1 MTEIP
6 SRARVVIIGGGVIG
20 TSVAYHLAQL
30 GWTDVLLLEQGQL
43 SCGTTWHAAG
53 LVGQLRASENG
64 TRLVQYSCELYE
76 RLEKET
82 GLGTGFRRCGGV
94 TVARTADRMTQLHRT
109 AATAEAYQLECELIS
124 PRRARELYPI
134 MAVDDLA
141 GAIWLPGDG
150 RANPTDLTAAL
161 ARGARDKGVTIRER
175 TRVTAVLTKNN
186 AVTGVRTDRGDVEAE
201 VVVNCAGQ
209 WAKAVGAMAGVT
221 VPLHSA
227 EHFYVVTEQVDGVNR
242 DFPILR
248 DPDGYTYIK
257 EEVGGLVVGGFE
269 PDAKPWV
276 APDALPYPFEFQL
289 LEEDWDHFAILMD
302 SAIKRIPVL
311 AETGI
316 KMFYNGPESFTPD
329 NQFILGEAP
338 ELRNFFVAAG
348 FNSVGIASAGGA
360 GRALAEWITEGE
372 PGLDLSAVDIRR
384 FAAFNG
390 NNQWLHDRVSE
401 VLGLHYA
408 VPWPN
413 RELTSAR
420 PFRRSPAYHLL
431 KQANAGFGSKMGW
444 ERANFFAPPGQ
455 RPDIEYGWGR
465 QNWQPWSSAEQR
477 AARGAVALF
486 DQTSFSKYL
495 VTGRDA
501 EQALQWLCTADVA
514 VSPGRT
520 VYTGM
525 LNAHGTYEADIT
537 VTRLSATEFLLVSSA
552 AATERD
558 KDHIT
563 RRMPAGGHASLV
575 DVTSQYAVYGVMGP
589 RSRDLLSRLS
599 RTDLGDE
606 AFPFGSSREI
616 DLGYATVR
624 ATRITYV
631 GELGWELYVPAEFAV
646 GAYEDLVD
654 AGAGLGLVNA
664 GYYAI
669 ESLRL
674 EKAYRAF
681 GRELTPDY
689 NPVEAGLLFACKLK
703 TAIGFLG
710 REAVEQARAAG
721 PRRKLVSLVLTDP
734 DAMIWGGE
742 LVLRD
747 GVAVGQVTSGAWGET
762 LGGGV
767 ALAYIRHPDGDV
779 LTPDLVRA
787 GEYQVNVGGQLHP
800 ATVHLRPPFDPA
812 GDRVKGRYQA
822 GPPQELFSRTRAGSC
837 PRTGTSI
844 SRSSSSRYT
853 LTYAVSQGGDYASC
867 WHRAPAPLPV
877 HRPVHHRRR
886 GPHRVLRAG
895 HATRRARQG
904 PRTHL
909 LPRPGRLT
917 GPGRAAERGRR
928 QRDDSGRLS
937 RPGVRGATPQPS
949 RAEAGQAGLPGRD
962 HQHDDRRRDLPLP
975 RRIAA
980 QGRERLPARAPR
992 PGAPG
997 HHRHRR
1003 QRPRTM
1009 CWPAGGRPAEPG
1021 PACLVRD
1028 EGHPRGRH
1036 PPDHDHGPADGR
1048 RRAGRP
1054 HRRDE
1059 LLPARAGR
1067 MAPGP
1072 ARSPG
1077 RPCRGTAG
1085 RWLQQHAGPRLHPL
1099 RRPGRERVRR
1109 VPYLRLRRAG
1119 IDSAQRRPALPV
1131 DLGVRRPAARAQPA
1145 RQPGRVPGHR
1155 PDVPASCWP
1164 SLTSAAREL

>member
-1 MTEIP
+1 MTETSSLP

-64 TRLVQYSCELYE
+64 TRLVQYSTELYA
-76 RLEKET
+76 RLETET
-82 GLGTGFRRCGGV
+82 GLSTGFRRCGGV
-94 TVARTADRMTQLHRT
+94 TVARTPDRMTQLRRT

-124 PRRARELYPI
+124 PERARELYPI
-134 MAVDDLA
+134 MRVDDLA

-161 ARGARDKGVTIRER
+161 ARGARDKGVTVRER
-175 TRVTAVLTKNN
+175 IRVTGILSGQGPRGRART
-186 AVTGVRTDRGDVEAE
+186 VTGVRTDRGDVEAE

-209 WAKAVGAMAGVT
+209 WAKQVGAMCGVT

-227 EHFYVVTEQVDGVNR
+227 EHFYVVTEQVDGVHR

-289 LEEDWDHFAILMD
+289 LGEDWDHFEILMD
-302 SAIKRIPVL
+302 SAIARIPVL

-360 GRALAEWITEGE
+360 GRALAEWITSGE

-413 RELTSAR
+413 RELASAR

-431 KQANAGFGSKMGW
+431 KQANACFGSKMGW

-455 RPDIEYGWGR
+455 PAAIEYGWGQ

-477 AARGAVALF
+477 AARTGVALF

-501 EQALQWLCTADVA
+501 EEVLQWLCTADIAVA
-514 VSPGRT
+514 PGRT

-525 LNAHGTYEADIT
+525 LNTHGTYEADIT
-537 VTRLSATEFLLVSSA
+537 VTRLSADKFLLVSSA
-552 AATERD
+552 ASTERD
-558 KDHIT
+558 QDHIT
-563 RRMPAGGHASLV
+563 RRIPAGAHASLV
-575 DVTSQYAVYGVMGP
+575 DVTSMFAVYGVMGP
-589 RSRDLLSRLS
+589 RSRELLCRLS
-599 RTDLGDE
+599 RSDLSDE

-646 GAYEDLVD
+646 GAYEDLMN
-654 AGAGLGLVNA
+654 AGADLGLANA

-689 NPVEAGLLFACKLK
+689 NPAEAGLLFACKLK
-703 TAIGFLG
+703 TGIGFLG

-721 PRRKLVSLVLTDP
+721 ARRRLVSLVLTDAGT

-747 GVAVGQVTSGAWGET
+747 GTAVGQVTSGAWGET
-762 LGGGV
+762 VGGCVG
-767 ALAYIRHPDGDV
+767 LAYIRHPGGRT
-779 LTPDLVRA
+779 LTPDIVRA
-787 GEYQVNVGGQLHP
+787 GEYRVNVGGRLYP
-800 ATVHLRPPFDPA
+800 AIVHLRPPFDPA
-812 GDRVKGRYQA
+812 GDRIKGRY
-822 GPPQELFSRTRAGSC
+822 E
-837 PRTGTSI
+837 
-844 SRSSSSRYT
+844 
-853 LTYAVSQGGDYASC
+853 
-867 WHRAPAPLPV
+867 
-877 HRPVHHRRR
+877 
-886 GPHRVLRAG
+886 
-895 HATRRARQG
+895 
-904 PRTHL
+904 
-909 LPRPGRLT
+909 
-917 GPGRAAERGRR
+917 
-928 QRDDSGRLS
+928 S
-937 RPGVRGATPQPS
+937 RPGS
-949 RAEAGQAGLPGRD
+949 
-962 HQHDDRRRDLPLP
+962 
-975 RRIAA
+975 
-980 QGRERLPARAPR
+980 
-992 PGAPG
+992 
-997 HHRHRR
+997 
-1003 QRPRTM
+1003 
-1009 CWPAGGRPAEPG
+1009 
-1021 PACLVRD
+1021 
-1028 EGHPRGRH
+1028 
-1036 PPDHDHGPADGR
+1036 
-1048 RRAGRP
+1048 
-1054 HRRDE
+1054 
-1059 LLPARAGR
+1059 
-1067 MAPGP
+1067 
-1072 ARSPG
+1072 
-1077 RPCRGTAG
+1077 
-1085 RWLQQHAGPRLHPL
+1085 
-1099 RRPGRERVRR
+1099 
-1109 VPYLRLRRAG
+1109 
-1119 IDSAQRRPALPV
+1119 
-1131 DLGVRRPAARAQPA
+1131 PAAP
-1145 RQPGRVPGHR
+1145 V
-1155 PDVPASCWP
+1155 
-1164 SLTSAAREL
+1164 

>member
-1 MTEIP
+1 MTEPSGIP
-6 SRARVVIIGGGVIG
+6 SSAASPALPPRARVVIIGGGVIG
-20 TSVAYHLAQL
+20 ASVAYHLAQL

-76 RLEKET
+76 RLEAET

-94 TVARTADRMTQLHRT
+94 TVARTKDRMTQLRRT
-109 AATAEAYQLECELIS
+109 AATAEAYQLECELVS
-124 PRRARELYPI
+124 PQQAKELYPI
-134 MAVDDLA
+134 LRDDDLE

-161 ARGARDKGVTIRER
+161 ARGARDKGVTIREK
-175 TRVTAVLTKNN
+175 TRVTGILTENN
-186 AVTGVRTDRGDVEAE
+186 VVQGVRTDQGDVEAE

-209 WAKAVGAMAGVT
+209 WAKAVGALAGVT
-221 VPLHSA
+221 VPLYSA
-227 EHFYVVTEQVDGVNR
+227 EHFYVVTEQIDGVHR

-248 DPDGYTYIK
+248 DPDGYTYVK

-276 APDALPYPFEFQL
+276 SPDALPYPFEFKL

-302 SAIKRIPVL
+302 SAVHRIPVL

-338 ELRNFFVAAG
+338 EVRNFFVGAG

-390 NNQWLHDRVSE
+390 NNQWLHDRVAE

-444 ERANFFAPPGQ
+444 ERANYFAPRGEN
-455 RPDIEYGWGR
+455 PDIEYGWGQ

-477 AARGAVALF
+477 AARTTVALF

-495 VTGRDA
+495 ITGPDA
-501 EQALQWLCTADVA
+501 ERALQWLCTADVA
-514 VSPGRT
+514 VPPGRT
-520 VYTGM
+520 VYTAM
-525 LNAHGTYEADIT
+525 LNTHGTYEADIT
-537 VTRLSATEFLLVSSA
+537 VTRLSAEEFLLVSSSA
-552 AATERD
+552 STERD
-558 KDHIT
+558 QDHIT
-563 RRMPAGGHASLV
+563 RRMPAGLHASLV

-589 RSRDLLSRLS
+589 RSRDLLGMLS
-599 RTDLGDE
+599 RADFGDE
-606 AFPFGSSREI
+606 PFPFGTSQPI

-646 GAYEDLVD
+646 GAYEDLIA
-654 AGAGLGLVNA
+654 AGDGFGLANA

-703 TAIGFLG
+703 TDIGFLG
-710 REAVEQARAAG
+710 REAVERARAAG
-721 PRRKLVSLVLTDP
+721 PRRRLVSLVLDGDP
-734 DAMIWGGE
+734 DVMIWGGE

-762 LGGGV
+762 LGGCVG
-767 ALAYIRHPDGDV
+767 LAYVRHPDGEV

-787 GEYQVNVGGQLHP
+787 GEYQVNVGGRLYP
-800 ATVHLRPPFDPA
+800 AAVSLRPPFDPA
-812 GDRVKGRYQA
+812 GDRIRGRY
-822 GPPQELFSRTRAGSC
+822 LSRTGS
-837 PRTGTSI
+837 
-844 SRSSSSRYT
+844 
-853 LTYAVSQGGDYASC
+853 VSV
-867 WHRAPAPLPV
+867 PAPP
-877 HRPVHHRRR
+877 
-886 GPHRVLRAG
+886 
-895 HATRRARQG
+895 
-904 PRTHL
+904 
-909 LPRPGRLT
+909 
-917 GPGRAAERGRR
+917 
-928 QRDDSGRLS
+928 
-937 RPGVRGATPQPS
+937 
-949 RAEAGQAGLPGRD
+949 
-962 HQHDDRRRDLPLP
+962 
-975 RRIAA
+975 
-980 QGRERLPARAPR
+980 
-992 PGAPG
+992 
-997 HHRHRR
+997 
-1003 QRPRTM
+1003 
-1009 CWPAGGRPAEPG
+1009 
-1021 PACLVRD
+1021 
-1028 EGHPRGRH
+1028 
-1036 PPDHDHGPADGR
+1036 
-1048 RRAGRP
+1048 
-1054 HRRDE
+1054 
-1059 LLPARAGR
+1059 
-1067 MAPGP
+1067 
-1072 ARSPG
+1072 
-1077 RPCRGTAG
+1077 
-1085 RWLQQHAGPRLHPL
+1085 
-1099 RRPGRERVRR
+1099 
-1109 VPYLRLRRAG
+1109 
-1119 IDSAQRRPALPV
+1119 
-1131 DLGVRRPAARAQPA
+1131 
-1145 RQPGRVPGHR
+1145 
-1155 PDVPASCWP
+1155 
-1164 SLTSAAREL
+1164 TS